1 MPKSM
6 PATRMACVVSEPTVT
21 HRNPSVREGGH
32 HLGEARRCR
41 GPITTKV
48 PAMSCQPTAESSVL
62 STLLSPGEELAN
74 RITHGIGLLLS
85 LVGVAV
91 MVQVLGHGDGWRVVG
106 CSVYLFS
113 LISVYAMSTLSHTFE
128 TPRLRTMFRALDQG
142 AIYLLIAATYTP
154 FSMAY
159 LHTTPWWI
167 VLGLVWTIALWGFCS
182 KVLFAYRVE
191 QVSMWPCIV
200 LGLIPFVCVPS
211 LIGVVSLAALWWM
224 LLGVGFYTVGLAFWV
239 NDRRVRQFH
248 AVWHLFVIA
257 GSACHFVAILLFV
270 VLAR

>member
-1 MPKSM
+1 
-6 PATRMACVVSEPTVT
+6 
-21 HRNPSVREGGH
+21 
-32 HLGEARRCR
+32 
-41 GPITTKV
+41 
-48 PAMSCQPTAESSVL
+48 MSCQVTPAKEASAVP
-62 STLLSPGEELAN
+62 STLLSPAEELAN
-74 RITHGIGLLLS
+74 RITYGIGLFLS

-91 MVQVLGHGDGWRVVG
+91 MVQVLGQEDGWRVAG

-128 TPRLRTMFRALDQG
+128 TPRLRTIFRALDQG

-167 VLGLVWTIALWGFCS
+167 VLGVVWTIALWGFFS
-182 KVLFAYRVE
+182 KVFFAYRVE

-200 LGLIPFVCVPS
+200 LGMIPFVCVPS
-211 LIGVVSLAALWWM
+211 LVGVVSLAALWWM
-224 LLGVGFYTVGLAFWV
+224 LLGIGFYTLGLVFWV